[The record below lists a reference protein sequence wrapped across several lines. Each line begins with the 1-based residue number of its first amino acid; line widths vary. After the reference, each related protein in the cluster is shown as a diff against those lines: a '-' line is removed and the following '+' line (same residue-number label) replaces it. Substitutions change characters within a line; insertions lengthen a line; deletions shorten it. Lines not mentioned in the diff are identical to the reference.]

1 MYKRT
6 ITYTDYFGQERKEDV
21 YFNLNRSELTKLQ
34 LSTQRGYVNMLQD
47 LIDKND
53 GPTIM
58 KTFDEII
65 RMAYGEKSEDGRRF
79 IKSPELSEAF
89 TQTPMY
95 DQLYMELCT
104 DAKAAAEFVNN
115 IIPQDLRDEASKQD
129 VVAVVRQN

>member
-21 YFNLNRSELTKLQ
+21 YFNLNYSELTKLQ

-58 KTFDEII
+58 KTFDDII

-104 DAKAAAEFVNN
+104 DAKAAADFVNG
-115 IIPQDLRDEASKQD
+115 IIPKDLRDEASKQN
-129 VVAVVRQN
+129 VVTMARQN

>member
-115 IIPQDLRDEASKQD
+115 IIPQDLRDEASKKD
-129 VVAVVRQN
+129 VVAVARQN

>member
-21 YFNLNRSELTKLQ
+21 YFNLNYSELTKLQ

-58 KTFDEII
+58 KTFDDII

-104 DAKAAAEFVNN
+104 DAKAAADFVNG
-115 IIPQDLRDEASKQD
+115 IIPQDLRSEASKQN
-129 VVAVVRQN
+129 VVTMVRQN

>member
-6 ITYTDYFGQERKEDV
+6 ITYTDYFGKERKEDV
-21 YFNLNRSELTKLQ
+21 YFNLNRAELTKLE
-34 LSTQRGYVNMLQD
+34 LSTQRGYVNMLQG

-58 KTFDEII
+58 NTFDEII

-104 DAKAAAEFVNN
+104 DAKAAAEFVNG
-115 IIPQDLRDEASKQD
+115 IIPQDLRQEAQED
-129 VVAVVRQN
+129 VVSIARKNQ

>member
-6 ITYTDYFGQERKEDV
+6 ITSTDYFGQERKEDV
-21 YFNLNRSELTKLQ
+21 YFNLNYSELTKLQ

-58 KTFDEII
+58 KTFDDII

-104 DAKAAAEFVNN
+104 DAKAAADFVNG
-115 IIPQDLRDEASKQD
+115 IIPQDLRGEASKQN
-129 VVAVVRQN
+129 VVTMARQN

>member
-129 VVAVVRQN
+129 VVAVARQH

>member
-129 VVAVVRQN
+129 VVAVARQN

>member
-21 YFNLNRSELTKLQ
+21 YFNLNYSELTKLQ

-58 KTFDEII
+58 KTFDNII
-65 RMAYGEKSEDGRRF
+65 RMAYGEKSDDGRRF

-104 DAKAAAEFVNN
+104 DAKAAADFVNG
-115 IIPQDLRDEASKQD
+115 IIPQDLRGEASKQN
-129 VVAVVRQN
+129 VVTMARQN

>member
-6 ITYTDYFGQERKEDV
+6 ITYTDYFGKERKEDV
-21 YFNLNRSELTKLQ
+21 YFNLNRAELTKLE

-47 LIDKND
+47 LINKND

-58 KTFDEII
+58 NTFDEII

-104 DAKAAAEFVNN
+104 DAKAAAEFVNG
-115 IIPQDLRDEASKQD
+115 IIPQDLRQEAQED
-129 VVAVVRQN
+129 VVSIARKNQ

>member
-6 ITYTDYFGQERKEDV
+6 ITYTDYFGKERKEDV
-21 YFNLNRSELTKLQ
+21 YFNLNRAELTKLE

-58 KTFDEII
+58 NTFDEII

-104 DAKAAAEFVNN
+104 DAKAAAEFVNG
-115 IIPQDLRDEASKQD
+115 IIPQDLRQEARED
-129 VVAVVRQN
+129 VVSIARKNQ

>member
-21 YFNLNRSELTKLQ
+21 YFNLNYSELTKLQ

-58 KTFDEII
+58 KTFDNII

-104 DAKAAAEFVNN
+104 DAKAAADFVNG
-115 IIPQDLRDEASKQD
+115 IIPQDLRGEASKQN
-129 VVAVVRQN
+129 VVTMSRQN

>member
-21 YFNLNRSELTKLQ
+21 YFNLNYSELTKLQ

-58 KTFDEII
+58 KTFDDII

-104 DAKAAAEFVNN
+104 DAKAAADFVNG
-115 IIPQDLRDEASKQD
+115 IIPQDLRGEASKQN
-129 VVAVVRQN
+129 VVTMARQN

>member
-115 IIPQDLRDEASKQD
+115 IIPQDLRDQASKQD
-129 VVAVVRQN
+129 VVAVARQN

>member
-58 KTFDEII
+58 KTFDDII

-115 IIPQDLRDEASKQD
+115 IIPQDLRDEASKKD
-129 VVAVVRQN
+129 VVAVARQN

>member
-21 YFNLNRSELTKLQ
+21 YFNLNYSELTKLQ

-58 KTFDEII
+58 KTFDNII

-104 DAKAAAEFVNN
+104 DAKAAADFVNG
-115 IIPQDLRDEASKQD
+115 IIPQDLRGEASKQN
-129 VVAVVRQN
+129 VVTMARQN

>member
-6 ITYTDYFGQERKEDV
+6 ITYTDYFGQERTEDV
-21 YFNLNRSELTKLQ
+21 YFNLNQSELTKLQ

-47 LIDKND
+47 LIAKND

-65 RMAYGEKSEDGRRF
+65 RMAYGERSEDGRRF

-89 TQTPMY
+89 AQTPMY
-95 DQLYMELCT
+95 DKLYMELCT
-104 DAKAAAEFVNN
+104 DAKAAADFVNG
-115 IIPQDLRDEASKQD
+115 IIPKHLRDEASKQD
-129 VVAVVRQN
+129 IVSVARQN

>member
-6 ITYTDYFGQERKEDV
+6 ITYTDYFGKERKEDV
-21 YFNLNRSELTKLQ
+21 YFNLNRAELTKLE

-58 KTFDEII
+58 NTFDEII

-104 DAKAAAEFVNN
+104 DAKAAAEFVNG
-115 IIPQDLRDEASKQD
+115 IVPQDLRKEVQGD
-129 VVAVVRQN
+129 VVSMARQNQ

>member
-21 YFNLNRSELTKLQ
+21 YFNLNYSELTKLQ

-58 KTFDEII
+58 KTFDDII

-104 DAKAAAEFVNN
+104 DAKAAADFVNG
-115 IIPQDLRDEASKQD
+115 IIPHDLRSEASKQN
-129 VVAVVRQN
+129 VVTMARQN

>member
-129 VVAVVRQN
+129 VVAVVRKN

>member
-21 YFNLNRSELTKLQ
+21 YFNLNYSELTKLQ

-53 GPTIM
+53 APTIM
-58 KTFDEII
+58 KTFDDII

-104 DAKAAAEFVNN
+104 DAKAAADFVNG
-115 IIPQDLRDEASKQD
+115 IIPKDLRDEASKQN
-129 VVAVVRQN
+129 VVTMARQN

>member
-21 YFNLNRSELTKLQ
+21 YFNLNYSELTKLQ

-58 KTFDEII
+58 KTFDDII

-104 DAKAAAEFVNN
+104 DAKAAADFVNG
-115 IIPQDLRDEASKQD
+115 IIPQDLRSEASKQN
-129 VVAVVRQN
+129 VVTMARQN

>member
-21 YFNLNRSELTKLQ
+21 YFNL
-34 LSTQRGYVNMLQD
+34 
-47 LIDKND
+47 ND

-95 DQLYMELCT
+95 DKLYMELCT

-115 IIPQDLRDEASKQD
+115 IIPQDLRAEASKQD
-129 VVAVVRQN
+129 IVSVARQN

>member
-21 YFNLNRSELTKLQ
+21 YFNLNYSELTKLQ

-53 GPTIM
+53 GPAIM

-95 DQLYMELCT
+95 DKLYMELCT

-115 IIPQDLRDEASKQD
+115 IIPQDLRGEASKQD
-129 VVAVVRQN
+129 VVAVARQH

>member
-129 VVAVVRQN
+129 VAAVVRQN

>member
-115 IIPQDLRDEASKQD
+115 IIPQDLRDEASKQN
-129 VVAVVRQN
+129 VVAVARQN